1 MTKPPRSTTDLPIP
15 APRAEA
21 AVPDD
26 ADLVRRLRAGDERA
40 FVQVVDAWSPLM
52 VRVARSH
59 VSTEASA
66 EEVVQDTWLA
76 VVRGLDAFES
86 RSTLRTWVFRILTN
100 LAKTRGVREARSV
113 PLSSLGPDDVDG
125 GPTVDPDRFRSVDDE
140 WPDHWRSDGA
150 PARWPSPERALLA
163 AEIRHEVVAALAAL
177 PERQRLV
184 VELRDVHGMDSDEVC
199 SVLHLSPANQRVLL
213 HRGRAHVRAALE
225 DYYRGEQDGEA
236 G

>member
-1 MTKPPRSTTDLPIP
+1 MTKPPRPTTDLSIP
-15 APRAEA
+15 APRADPT
-21 AVPDD
+21 PDD
-26 ADLVRRLRAGDERA
+26 EALVARLRAGDERA
-40 FVQVVDAWSPLM
+40 FAEIVDDWSSMM

-76 VVRGLDAFES
+76 VVHGLDAFEG

-113 PLSSLGPDDVDG
+113 PLSSLGRDDVDA
-125 GPTVDPDRFRSVDDE
+125 GPAVEPDRFRPDDDD
-140 WPDHWRSDGA
+140 WPGHWRSDGA

-163 AEIRHEVVAALAAL
+163 AEIRQEVVVALAAL

-184 VELRDVHGMDSDEVC
+184 VELRDVHGLDSDEVC

-225 DYYRGEQDGEA
+225 DYYRGQQDGEA